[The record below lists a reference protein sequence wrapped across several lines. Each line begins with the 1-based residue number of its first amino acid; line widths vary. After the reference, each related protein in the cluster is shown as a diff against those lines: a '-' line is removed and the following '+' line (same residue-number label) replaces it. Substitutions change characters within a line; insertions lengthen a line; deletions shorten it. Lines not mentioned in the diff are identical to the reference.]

1 MSTTQPTGLGPKA
14 PIDPTELPEPTS
26 PAGRSRSSVRRIGAI
41 ATYVVLGL
49 GAVTML
55 APLVWMVST
64 SLKNAGAVFV
74 MPPEFVP
81 QKHLRAEVRGE
92 ERELYVG
99 PDGAEYALLAEHDRA
114 QMLVAPLSNPA
125 EDRLVP
131 RNLLEPKKQVDIQW
145 RNYIDAWQAIKLD
158 EFYLIDIWIGDKPIR
173 AFQVENAFVMFYL
186 NSIFVA
192 AVVTLG
198 QLTTCSLAA
207 YAFARLEFPGR
218 EQLFIGYLAT
228 MMVPGVVTLIP
239 VFILLREL
247 GLVDTY
253 WALFLPVLFSA
264 YGTFLLRQFFM
275 GIPRE
280 LEDAAR
286 MDGCGKLGVLRH
298 VILPLSK
305 PALATLATF
314 TFIASWNDFMGP
326 LIFINSTAKKTL
338 PIGLASFQGLYGTE
352 WTLLMAA
359 SVIVLLP
366 VFLVF
371 VFNQRF
377 FTEGIQLSGLGG
389 R

>member
-1 MSTTQPTGLGPKA
+1 MSGPLPGLGTPLA
-14 PIDPTELPEPTS
+14 PQQTPSAVTTRS
-26 PAGRSRSSVRRIGAI
+26 GRSRSRVTSLGAV
-41 ATYVVLGL
+41 ATYIVLAV

-55 APLVWMVST
+55 TPLVWMLST
-64 SLKNAGAVFV
+64 SLKQPGAVFV
-74 MPPEFVP
+74 MPPEFIP
-81 QKHLRAEVRGE
+81 RKHVRAEVRGRNRE
-92 ERELYVG
+92 VYIGADER
-99 PDGAEYALLAEHDRA
+99 EYALIAEHDPTQVR
-114 QMLVAPLSNPA
+114 VAALDTPD
-125 EDRLVP
+125 ED
-131 RNLLEPKKQVDIQW
+131 LLIERQALRPKRQLDIQW
-145 RNYIDAWQAIKLD
+145 SNYPEAWKAIKLD
-158 EFYLIDIWIGDKPIR
+158 EFYLVDVWIGDRAIR
-173 AFQVENAFVMFYL
+173 AFRVEHAFVMFYL
-186 NSIFVA
+186 NSVFVA
-192 AVVTLG
+192 TVVTLG
-198 QLTTCSLAA
+198 QLLTCALAA

-247 GLVDTY
+247 RLVDTY
-253 WALFLPVLFSA
+253 WALILPGLFSA

-286 MDGCGKLGVLRH
+286 IDGCGKLGVLRH

-314 TFIASWNDFMGP
+314 TFIGSWNDFMGP

-366 VFLVF
+366 VLVVFL
-371 VFNQRF
+371 FNQRF

>member
-1 MSTTQPTGLGPKA
+1 VTSLGA
-14 PIDPTELPEPTS
+14 
-26 PAGRSRSSVRRIGAI
+26 V
-41 ATYVVLGL
+41 ATYIVLAV

-55 APLVWMVST
+55 TPLVWMLST
-64 SLKNAGAVFV
+64 SLKQPGAVFV
-74 MPPEFVP
+74 MPPEFIP
-81 QKHLRAEVRGE
+81 RKHVRAEVRGRNRE
-92 ERELYVG
+92 VYIGADEREYTLI
-99 PDGAEYALLAEHDRA
+99 AEHDPTQVR
-114 QMLVAPLSNPA
+114 VAALDTPD
-125 EDRLVP
+125 ED
-131 RNLLEPKKQVDIQW
+131 LLIERQALRPKRQLDIQW
-145 RNYIDAWQAIKLD
+145 SNYPEAWKAIKLD
-158 EFYLIDIWIGDKPIR
+158 EFYLVDVWIGDRAIR
-173 AFQVENAFVMFYL
+173 AFRVEHAFVMFYL

-192 AVVTLG
+192 TVVTLG
-198 QLTTCSLAA
+198 QLLTCALAA

-247 GLVDTY
+247 RLVDTY
-253 WALFLPVLFSA
+253 WALILPGLFSA

-286 MDGCGKLGVLRH
+286 IDGCGKLGVLRH

-314 TFIASWNDFMGP
+314 TFIGSWNDFMGP

-366 VFLVF
+366 VLVVFL
-371 VFNQRF
+371 FNQRF